1 MGRARTKGKRAVEK
15 RNERLGALSI
25 KYVPIED
32 ITNNLWNPNRQ
43 ADHDFELLTRSMDE
57 DGFTQPII
65 TFRITKE
72 LKGEDPELKQF
83 DDGQLM
89 IVDGEHRWRA
99 AQNLGY
105 KEVPVVEVPMNIA
118 QARIATLRHNRARGS
133 EDYELSAQVLRDLE
147 QLGAMDWAQESLMLD
162 DADVNRLLD
171 DAATPELL
179 AEGEFSEAWVPSSGE
194 EGDVQELADRSAS
207 STPAAI
213 EARREAERKLAEA
226 HSEEERKAIRRDMDT
241 FRVAL
246 TFSGEEGAIVK
257 AVTGDQAA
265 PAILQLCREHLERA
279 GLLEEVLKS
288 QDKVMAGEM
297 TVLPDIEET

>member
-1 MGRARTKGKRAVEK
+1 MARTKGKAAVEK
-15 RNERLGALSI
+15 KNERLQTLKI
-25 KYVPIED
+25 DYIPIGD
-32 ITNNLWNPNRQ
+32 IAPNPWNPNRQ
-43 ADHDFELLTRSMDE
+43 SDHDFELLLRSMDE
-57 DGFTQPII
+57 DGFTQPIVVMRV
-65 TFRITKE
+65 TE
-72 LKGEDPELKQF
+72 EALAEDDALEGF
-83 DDGQLM
+83 DVGQIV

-99 AQNLGY
+99 AQNLDY

-162 DADVNRLLD
+162 DADVSRLLD

-194 EGDVQELADRSAS
+194 EGDVQELADRNAS
-207 STPAAI
+207 STPAAL

-226 HSEEERKAIRRDMDT
+226 HSEEEKKAIRRDMDT

-279 GLLEEVLKS
+279 DLLEEVLES
-288 QDKVMAGEM
+288 RDKVMAGEL
-297 TVLPDIEET
+297 TVMPDIET